1 MIVLSSRSLRS
12 YDSSASIPNNFAY
25 NLDSSSYKINKFTN
39 LQIHYLHHHIK
50 FNNSKLDEELN
61 QIENQFKNM
70 SNFISE
76 IPLFEEEY
84 ESNIFPYHDKSP
96 LNRNIIRNRYI
107 KRNPF
112 VLDVEWIKS
121 NYFYPQNNAKRNYFQ

>member
-1 MIVLSSRSLRS
+1 MSQKEMSQIGNQLK
-12 YDSSASIPNNFAY
+12 N
-25 NLDSSSYKINKFTN
+25 SSSI
-39 LQIHYLHHHIK
+39 
-50 FNNSKLDEELN
+50 
-61 QIENQFKNM
+61 
-70 SNFISE
+70 SNF

-96 LNRNIIRNRYI
+96 LNRNIIRKRYI